1 MFEEVCLY
9 RPLADAKGVSGTS
22 PTRGSKAEF
31 DDKNGDDDADAKD
44 YKGHK

>member
-9 RPLADAKGVSGTS
+9 RPSADAKGTS
-22 PTRGSKAEF
+22 SPSRGSKAEF
-31 DDKNGDDDADAKD
+31 DDKSGGDADAKE